1 MSVEM
6 TEFFAGAGGTSQ
18 GAAVVPGLRQVLA
31 ANHSRVAMATH
42 AANFPDVA
50 HDVADLSQVVPR
62 RYRRTD
68 VLWASPEC
76 TWQTC
81 ASGRPCGDDPQPA
94 LFDTDRSR
102 RGERDRATREV
113 AERSRA
119 TMFDVL
125 RFAEYHRYDAIVV
138 ENVVEA
144 ATRWLLW
151 RSWLLGLRDLGYETR
166 VVCANSMHFPGRRSG
181 RAPQSRDRLYVV
193 AWRRGAP
200 APRVELRPAAWCP
213 HCEREVAAVQAF
225 KRTDRARLGRYR
237 RQYLYRCPNQ
247 TCRHTV
253 VEPHVAAGATAIDWT
268 LQGVPIRDQDPE
280 FVPNT
285 MRRIAVGHARID
297 GPFIA
302 EMRGGGS
309 TARTVRAPLCTVAT
323 SGNHHRLVEPAPSG
337 RLADARTRML
347 GVGELAAG
355 MGFRPGYVVTGS
367 DEQRKLQIGNAVTP
381 CASEHLLGAVVD
393 ALTSGASDRS
403 RSRRPAGPVAEH
415 ERATTG
421 GARPDT
427 REIVGAIAY
436 GAQQRNGESRS

>member
-1 MSVEM
+1 M

-62 RYRRTD
+62 RYRRTHL
-68 VLWASPEC
+68 LWASPEC
-76 TWQTC
+76 TWHTG
-81 ASGRPCGDDPQPA
+81 AAGRGRDDDPQPA
-94 LFDTDRSR
+94 LFDTDRTG
-102 RGERDRATREV
+102 RGRDRATREV

-125 RFAEYHRYDAIVV
+125 RFAEYHQYEAIIV

-144 ATRWLLW
+144 ATRWVLW
-151 RSWLLGLRDLGYETR
+151 RAWLLGLRDLGYDTR
-166 VVCANSMHFPGRRSG
+166 VLCANSMHFPGARAG

-200 APRVELRPAAWCP
+200 APRVELRPAAWCQL
-213 HCEREVAAVQAF
+213 CEREVAAAQAW
-225 KRTDRARLGRYR
+225 KRPDRARLGRYR
-237 RQYLYRCPNQ
+237 QQYLYRCPNRA
-247 TCRHTV
+247 CRHTV
-253 VEPHVAAGATAIDWT
+253 VEPHVSASATAIDWT
-268 LQGVPIRDQDPE
+268 RPGVPIAEQRPE

-285 MRRIAVGHARID
+285 MRRIAVGHSRIE
-297 GPFIA
+297 GAFIA

-309 TARTVRAPLCTVAT
+309 TARSVRRPLATIAT
-323 SGNHHRLVEPAPSG
+323 SGNHHRLVEPDPSG
-337 RLADARTRML
+337 RLVDARTRML

-355 MGFRPGYVVTGS
+355 MGFRPGYAITGT

-381 CASEHLLGAVVD
+381 CASEHILGAVVD
-393 ALTSGASDRS
+393 ALDAAS
-403 RSRRPAGPVAEH
+403 A
-415 ERATTG
+415 
-421 GARPDT
+421 
-427 REIVGAIAY
+427 
-436 GAQQRNGESRS
+436 